1 MTVQK
6 LYEHIGRH
14 IKLRDEEERELFQQF
29 LLHNFYVQ
37 GKYDDDN
44 GFLKLMKRVCE
55 LEDNDNGLHAN
66 RLFYLALPPNI
77 FQSTTKLIKQH
88 CWNTKYVILD
98 FYCLFLISFSFSFFS
113 NYLYL
118 LIHLAPSIIG

>member
-1 MTVQK
+1 MPLKTGIVGYARSSMTVQK

-14 IKLRDEEERELFQQF
+14 IKLRDEDERELFQQF

-37 GKYDDDN
+37 GEYDDDK
-44 GFLKLMKRVCE
+44 GFIKLMKRVQE

-77 FQSTTKLIKQH
+77 FESTTKLIKQH
-88 CWNTKYVILD
+88 CWNTKYV
-98 FYCLFLISFSFSFFS
+98 FFV
-113 NYLYL
+113 LKL
-118 LIHLAPSIIG
+118 KIFF